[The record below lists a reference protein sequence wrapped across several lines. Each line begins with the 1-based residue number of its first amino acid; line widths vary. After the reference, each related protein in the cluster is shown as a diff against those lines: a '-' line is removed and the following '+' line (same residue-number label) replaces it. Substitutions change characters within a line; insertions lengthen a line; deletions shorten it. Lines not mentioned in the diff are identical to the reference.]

1 MHLSGSRSDLGP
13 LLVGDASFWISL
25 VASGRAEQL
34 LDAFGAPSAI
44 TDIALAELERGRSK
58 GRAAPDAVGTL
69 IRCGAIEVVHCVPDD
84 EDLFL
89 ELIIGSA
96 VATLDDGEAATL
108 VCAARLGGAAVID
121 ERKATTLAAIRFPDL
136 RVLSTVDLMLDARVR
151 AAVGDTVVADAIV
164 DALKGARMRVPFGRL
179 DDVVALVGWE
189 RLASCHSLPS
199 RHRSATQLSAGRK
212 DVA

>member
-1 MHLSGSRSDLGP
+1 MHLSGSRPDLAP

-25 VASGRAEQL
+25 VASSRVELL
-34 LDAFGAPSAI
+34 LDAFGGPSAI

-58 GRAAPDAVGTL
+58 GRAAPDAVGALVRRGT
-69 IRCGAIEVVHCVPDD
+69 IEVVCCAPDD

-89 ELIIGSA
+89 GLVVGAA
-96 VATLDDGEAATL
+96 VDTLDDGEAATL

-121 ERKATTLAAIRFPDL
+121 ERKATTLASVRFPKL
-136 RVLSTVDLMLDARVR
+136 RVLSTVDLMLDAHVR
-151 AAVGDTVVADAIV
+151 AAVGDAVVADAV
-164 DALKGARMRVPFGRL
+164 FDALTGARMRVPPGRL
-179 DDVVALVGWE
+179 ADVVALVGPG

-199 RHRSATQLSAGRK
+199 RFRAVAPPPTDSQ